1 MSKPHEKRLCVARR
15 LRDNCIHKLVTE
27 PQLLSRIQ
35 GELLPSN
42 CFPLMMTE
50 AIYFRE
56 APAIEWLVS
65 NWPMKIMRLFDHV
78 PLEVGPIFHAIC
90 LLFDSCV

>member
-1 MSKPHEKRLCVARR
+1 MTAHVYSLFRR

-27 PQLLSRIQ
+27 SHLLLKVQ
-35 GELLPSN
+35 ADLLPSN
-42 CFPLMMTE
+42 CYPLMMTE

-65 NWPMKIMRLFDHV
+65 SWPMKVMRVFDLL
-78 PLEVGPIFHAIC
+78 PLEVSIEAAEC
-90 LLFDSCV
+90 TL